1 MIDIENEV
9 VDRVKKAL
17 LKVFPSAFVTSEQG
31 KSPSRFPALSV
42 VMISNPTYER
52 TLTLGK
58 ATENH
63 SAPVFQ
69 LDSYS
74 NRTEGRKT
82 ECKALM
88 KTADEEMQK
97 MGFVRFFGPE
107 PVPNMLDSTVYRQT
121 ARYRGVVSENKTVY
135 RR

>member
-1 MIDIENEV
+1 MIDVENEV
-9 VDRVKKAL
+9 VDRVKKSL
-17 LKVFPSAFVTSEQG
+17 VEKFSGIYVTSEQG

-69 LDSYS
+69 LDGYS
-74 NRTEGRKT
+74 NKTEGRKT
-82 ECKALM
+82 ECKSVM

-107 PVPNMLDSTVYRQT
+107 PVPNMLDATVYRQT
-121 ARYRGVVSENKTVY
+121 ARYRGVVSENKEIY

>member
-17 LKVFPSAFVTSEQG
+17 TEKFPGIYVTSEQG
-31 KSPSRFPALSV
+31 KAPSRFPAVSV

-58 ATENH
+58 TTENH
-63 SAPVFQ
+63 AAPVFQ
-69 LDSYS
+69 LDGYS
-74 NRTEGRKT
+74 SKTDGRKS
-82 ECKALM
+82 ECKAVIAA
-88 KTADEEMQK
+88 ADAVFQE
-97 MGFVRFFGPE
+97 MGFTRFFGPE
-107 PVPNMLDSTVYRQT
+107 PTPNMLDATVYRQT
-121 ARYRGVVSENKTVY
+121 ARYRGIVSENKEIY